1 MALRYGFVRMKFNIV
16 ASING
21 IAVRDNLPFKTLTRI
36 KESNSYTRCVRWY
49 PFYLSTIL
57 LFSVLYDTRFFVST
71 LLLINRGGKKFSIS
85 WYLLDIS
92 RLVKGLVKKEKIEGT
107 NRSDHG
113 SVSNKLSP
121 RFFALHAFVES
132 LFEFFEIL
140 IAGCVATDRFER
152 VDSYVFP
159 FHRISPY
166 ARNFPSVP
174 FFAPEPDG

>member
-1 MALRYGFVRMKFNIV
+1 MIFLSFVHD
-16 ASING
+16 S
-21 IAVRDNLPFKTLTRI
+21 
-36 KESNSYTRCVRWY
+36 S
-49 PFYLSTIL
+49 
-57 LFSVLYDTRFFVST
+57 FSVLYDTRFFVST
-71 LLLINRGGKKFSIS
+71 LLLINRGGKKFSVS

-140 IAGCVATDRFER
+140 VAGCVATDRFER

-174 FFAPEPDG
+174 FFAPEPDGFKRDDIFSMKRIELSFFPGKLIRIYYRPLSRYWKRNAYISPV